1 MIYTTYLAKL
11 KNDPKMP
18 ERIGSCF
25 VYHIAIARAPKEN
38 RCVAPS
44 WKLLN
49 YYKSTSKSLGN
60 DEKASQ
66 ILWQNYEEDYLK
78 QIRESS
84 EAQDWI
90 QKRSADA
97 ILGNI
102 LLICYEKSN
111 EHCHRRL
118 LAEEIARF
126 TGLNGKHAEYRGEF
140 ELKVVCPNCMRVH
153 REDD

>member
-1 MIYTTYLAKL
+1 MPVYTTYLARL

-38 RCVAPS
+38 RCVAPDWS
-44 WKLLN
+44 FLN
-49 YYKSTSKSLGN
+49 QYKKDTDCDNCSAREARDPNTCDPCHEEAWIKY
-60 DEKASQ
+60 EKT
-66 ILWQNYEEDYLK
+66 YLNK
-78 QIRESS
+78 IQSRPEARE
-84 EAQDWI
+84 WI

-102 LLICYEKSN
+102 LLVCYEKDST
-111 EHCHRRL
+111 HCHRRL

-140 ELKVVCPNCMRVH
+140 L
-153 REDD
+153 D